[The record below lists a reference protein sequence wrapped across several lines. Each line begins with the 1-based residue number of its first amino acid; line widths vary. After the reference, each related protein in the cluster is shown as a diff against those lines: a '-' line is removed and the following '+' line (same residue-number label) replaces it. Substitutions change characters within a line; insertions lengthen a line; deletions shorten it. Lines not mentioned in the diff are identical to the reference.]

1 MISEELLRQ
10 AVKAASDVLAAD
22 FPEAYEEPAHE
33 FSPEYRR
40 AIDGL
45 IYKLGRKPFYS
56 TVKKVASVVLVISLL
71 SSIWFGIGVEG
82 RAVVFGWFKEK
93 YETFFHYFFEGE
105 SSGPVTDAEYE
116 LGWMPEGYEILHQ
129 FEANGWKTFLYI
141 NKDNN
146 YLKLSY
152 SKNQGQADPYL
163 LDEDCV
169 TEIVNVNGLQGEVHL
184 YKHDNVGNDIVW
196 EDDENVLFVIT
207 AHESK
212 SNLVKMAENIKK
224 SS

>member
-33 FSPEYRR
+33 FSPEYRM

-82 RAVVFGWFKEK
+82 RAVVFGWVKEK

-105 SSGPVTDAEYE
+105 SSEPVTDAEYE
-116 LGWMPEGYEILHQ
+116 LGWVPEGYEFLVKNEFEGLTTILY
-129 FEANGWKTFLYI
+129 ENENGQILKFMYDKQPENNEIYQVDESHIVETLKIQNLRAELHLSTDISVDSDITWI
-141 NKDNN
+141 NE
-146 YLKLSY
+146 S
-152 SKNQGQADPYL
+152 G
-163 LDEDCV
+163 
-169 TEIVNVNGLQGEVHL
+169 
-184 YKHDNVGNDIVW
+184 
-196 EDDENVLFVIT
+196 VLCIIS
-207 AHESK
+207 ACESRE
-212 SNLVKMAENIKK
+212 NLVKMAENVM
-224 SS
+224 

>member
-1 MISEELLRQ
+1 MISEALLRQ

-71 SSIWFGIGVEG
+71 SCIWFGIGVEG
-82 RAVVFGWFKEK
+82 RAVVFGWVKEK

-116 LGWMPEGYEILHQ
+116 LGWVPEGYEFLTKNNSNELTTIMYKNEIGQ
-129 FEANGWKTFLYI
+129 F
-141 NKDNN
+141 
-146 YLKLSY
+146 LKFTY
-152 SKNQGQADPYL
+152 DKAPGDGEMYQ
-163 LDEDCV
+163 LDENHMVDFV
-169 TEIVNVNGLQGEVHL
+169 IVGDANAEVHL
-184 YKHDNVGNDIVW
+184 SIDGTIDSDIIW
-196 EDDENVLFVIT
+196 KNETGTLFVIS
-207 AHESK
+207 AYESRET
-212 SNLVKMAENIKK
+212 LVKLAQNVIEE
-224 SS
+224 

>member
-40 AIDGL
+40 TIDGL

-82 RAVVFGWFKEK
+82 RAVVLGWVKEK

-105 SSGPVTDAEYE
+105 SSEPVTNAEYE
-116 LGWMPEGYEILHQ
+116 LGWMPDGYEFLTKNE
-129 FEANGWKTFLYI
+129 FEGLNTSIYV
-141 NKDNN
+141 KDGKL
-146 YLKLSY
+146 LKFIYDKSPGAGETY
-152 SKNQGQADPYL
+152 QI
-163 LDEDCV
+163 DESHSV
-169 TEIVNVNGLQGEVHL
+169 EEIPVGSIEAEVHSSI
-184 YKHDNVGNDIVW
+184 DGSSSNDIIW
-196 EDDENVLFVIT
+196 ENEDEVFFVIS
-207 AHESK
+207 AYEPK
-212 SNLVKMAENIKK
+212 DNLVKMAENVIELK
-224 SS
+224 